1 MKKKLIAL
9 TLLVVLVVS
18 VALTGCTFIKVNN
31 ERKANEIMATVSI
44 DNNGQPLSLNV
55 TRNELVSYVNYII
68 SLYNNYGM
76 KYDAKTLV
84 TQGLDSLI
92 NQKYLIL
99 QGMVYLSGIEGR
111 KEAMYANTDEYKAVY
126 GDKLTPEG
134 VLTVA
139 ERYASIKS
147 TNESF
152 VKDIESYVKDYDNEK
167 RELVI
172 TNAKEELAARY
183 KEGYKVKENGVS
195 VAHETENG
203 YADGLYQTSFVA
215 AAADKSS
222 DKSSSSSSD
231 KDKEK
236 TKVEVDYTKIILKIT
251 LEKSGSDDAVVYL
264 PVASTSVTTEDDGDA
279 AFVSNYVASKIC
291 KVTYEEPQT
300 KKGEETS
307 YLTHTAEADF
317 TLVTPRT
324 TYVGPESD
332 DKTDLINGKVKN
344 RYATLAEFKA
354 AAESEE
360 KSDLKTAYQD
370 GQIFAHTLTAY
381 ESDAYKDAYRQFRE
395 AKKNMNINFTA
406 TINDSYNGLGY
417 YYLSSFESAVLTAV
431 QHELKK
437 AALTSAPVT
446 DEQIEAQYKVLV
458 EKQKEEYSILDNK
471 AQIEKFASTVKSD
484 LTSAYY
490 VPIDALKAET
500 FEYNGNTYNYAT
512 DNGDGTYTINMF
524 YIAHILFKWSPEV
537 SAAMERYL
545 LDRKDEEIKDVKTLF
560 VKQLETNKSKLTYAT
575 AEKETQKLEDAFFLN
590 EDGTIAEFSVLD
602 VLAEMKGRMEEDGA
616 DALAIFKEY
625 MTYFNDDGGTM
636 SSKLGYFVPF
646 GDIAHGYDGDDFPNM
661 ARDLYLSY
669 IAEGKDPAKGTKVSG
684 YAFTSYG
691 LHIEYISFAPFYKIT
706 LDGNSGLGINKAL
719 DLDGSTFAATIKDSL
734 ESKVASTEYTNWSK
748 KYSSEKALESA
759 TKDNKKMKALLK
771 DLGLK

>member
-9 TLLVVLVVS
+9 TVVIVLVVS

-44 DNNGQPLSLNV
+44 DNNGQTLSLDV
-55 TRNELVSYVNYII
+55 TRNELLSYVNYII
-68 SLYNNYGM
+68 NLYNNYGM
-76 KYDAKTLV
+76 SYDAKTLV
-84 TQGLDSLI
+84 SQGLDSLI

-111 KEAMYANTDEYKAVY
+111 KEAMYANTDEYKNIY

-152 VKDIESYVKDYDNEK
+152 VSDIEGYIEDYNDEQ
-167 RELVI
+167 RELTI
-172 TNAKEELAARY
+172 TNAKEDLNAYY
-183 KEGYKVKENGVS
+183 KDGYTVKENGVII
-195 VAHETENG
+195 AHETEDG

-215 AAADKSS
+215 AAS
-222 DKSSSSSSD
+222 SSSSSSD
-231 KDKEK
+231 DSSDDSSA
-236 TKVEVDYTKIILKIT
+236 TTVETDYTKIFLKII
-251 LEKSGSDDAVVYL
+251 LEKSGAADAVVYL
-264 PVASTSVTTEDDGDA
+264 PVASTAVTTEEDSDA
-279 AFVSNYVASKIC
+279 TFVSNYVTSKIC

-300 KKGEETS
+300 KEGEETS
-307 YLTHTAEADF
+307 YLTHTAEANF

-324 TYVGPESD
+324 TYTGPEED
-332 DKTDLINGKVKN
+332 EETDLINGDVKN
-344 RYATLAEFKA
+344 RYATLAEFMA
-354 AAESEE
+354 AAASEE
-360 KSDLKTAYQD
+360 DSDLKTAYKD
-370 GQIFAHTLTAY
+370 GQLFVHTKTAY
-381 ESDAYKDAYRQFRE
+381 ENDAEKDAYRQFRE

-406 TINDSYNGLGY
+406 EADTYNGLGY
-417 YYLSSFESAVLTAV
+417 YSLSSFESAVLSAV

-437 AALTSAPVT
+437 AALTSSPVT
-446 DEQIEAQYKVLV
+446 DEQLQAQYKVLV

-490 VPIDALKAET
+490 VPIEALLAET

-524 YIAHILFKWSPEV
+524 YIAHILFKWSPDV
-537 SAAMERYL
+537 SEAMERYI
-545 LDRKDEEIKDVKTLF
+545 LDRKDEEIKDIKTLF
-560 VKQLETNKSKLTYAT
+560 VEQLKTNKSKLTYAT
-575 AEKETQKLEDAFFLN
+575 ADEETQKLEDAFFLN

-602 VLAEMKGRMEEDGA
+602 VLAEMKARMEEEGA

-636 SSKLGYFVPF
+636 SSKLGYFIPF

-669 IAEGKDPAKGTKVSG
+669 LSEGKDPAKGTKVSQ

-691 LHIEYISFAPFYKIT
+691 LHIEYISFAPFYRIT
-706 LDGNSGLGINKAL
+706 LDENSGLGINKAL
-719 DLDGSTFAATIKDSL
+719 DLDGSTFAETIKDSL
-734 ESKVASTEYTNWSK
+734 ESKVSSTEYTNWSK
-748 KYSSEKALESA
+748 KYTSDDALAHA
-759 TKDNKKMKALLK
+759 TKNDKKMKSLLK
-771 DLGLK
+771 DLGLD